1 MALIP
6 LTKINSK
13 WKKKKNLNIRPETIK
28 LLEESIA
35 ENLLDF
41 SLGSNFLDMTPKAQA
56 TKGKIQKWDYIQ
68 FKRFA
73 QQKKQPTK

>member
-1 MALIP
+1 ME
-6 LTKINSK
+6 
-13 WKKKKNLNIRPETIK
+13 KKKNLNIRPETIK